1 MLRRL
6 LRPIFIG
13 TGLSFLMAG
22 ATLLFVDRVTLR
34 NAAEMSEA
42 RMPAVFVR
50 IAPTGKHE
58 VTPPEWVPLT
68 MLASG
73 GLTVL
78 YSIALPRRH
87 AGQHSG

>member
-1 MLRRL
+1 MFRRL

-13 TGLSFLMAG
+13 IGLFFLMGG

-34 NAAEMSEA
+34 DTAEMTEA

-50 IAPTGKHE
+50 IAPSGKHE
-58 VTPPEWVPLT
+58 LSPPTWLPLT

-78 YSIALPRRH
+78 YSIALPK
-87 AGQHSG
+87 GQPA

>member
-1 MLRRL
+1 MAGLV
-6 LRPIFIG
+6 IAGIG
-13 TGLSFLMAG
+13 LFFLMGG

-34 NAAEMSEA
+34 DTAEMTEA

-50 IAPTGKHE
+50 IAPSGKHE
-58 VTPPEWVPLT
+58 LSPPTWLPLT

-78 YSIALPRRH
+78 YSIALPKNR
-87 AGQHSG
+87 AA

>member
-13 TGLSFLMAG
+13 IGLSLLMGG
-22 ATLLFVDRVTLR
+22 ASLLFVDRVTLR
-34 NAAEMSEA
+34 DTVEMAEA
-42 RMPAVFVR
+42 RMPSLFVR
-50 IAPTGKHE
+50 IAPAAKYE
-58 VTPPEWVPLT
+58 LTPPPWVPLT

-78 YSIALPRRH
+78 YSLALPRNSH
-87 AGQHSG
+87 AG